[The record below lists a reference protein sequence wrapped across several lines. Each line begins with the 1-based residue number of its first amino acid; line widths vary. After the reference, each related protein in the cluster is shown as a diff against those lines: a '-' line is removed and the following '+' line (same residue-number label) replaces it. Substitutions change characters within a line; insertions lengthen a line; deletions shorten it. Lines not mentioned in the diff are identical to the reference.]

1 MNSKHPSYYYSIRTD
16 STCRDRYVNVVC
28 TIPLLTIMY
37 LFVHDWKIR
46 KNKMRKNLN
55 ALVCEIIELVMR
67 NKVSSEMWKTE

>member
-16 STCRDRYVNVVC
+16 STCRCVNVVC

-46 KNKMRKNLN
+46 KNKMRKKVN
-55 ALVCEIIELVMR
+55 ALVCEIIKLVMR
-67 NKVSSEMWKTE
+67 NKVSSEMWKME